1 MRRRRLVH
9 AGVRSWLL
17 GCIGAPAF
25 ALAGTTT
32 GAARSPP
39 GLKFGTTPVFL
50 DDQIG
55 FLSQWASYLGDAIGM
70 PVHFVQRRAYRD
82 IMELLRSGDLDAA
95 WICGYPWVVNRA
107 HLRGLSLPMYRGEP
121 WYQSY
126 LIVPAKDRTTQ
137 HLRDLRRRTYAYSD
151 PDSNS
156 GYLVPRT
163 TLIGEGI
170 PPDRHFRRTFF
181 AWGHRNVV
189 SAVAAGLSDGGS
201 VDGYVWDT
209 LQHIA
214 PALVGGTRIAWRSD
228 RFGFPPIA
236 VRASL
241 PVDTEQRLRDALFGM
256 SGTPVGRRLLTE
268 LNLTSFGE
276 FKPEVFDGIARMVA
290 IANART
296 P

>member
-1 MRRRRLVH
+1 MKRRQLVQV
-9 AGVRSWLL
+9 GVQSGLL
-17 GCIGAPAF
+17 GCLGVPALALAGAPA
-25 ALAGTTT
+25 
-32 GAARSPP
+32 PP
-39 GLKFGTTPVFL
+39 AVLRFGTTPVFL
-50 DDQIG
+50 DDQTG
-55 FLSQWASYLGDAIGM
+55 FLSQWASYLGDAMGM
-70 PVHFVQRRAYRD
+70 PVQFVQRRAYRD
-82 IMELLRSGDLDAA
+82 IMGLLRAGDLEAA

-126 LIVPAKDRTTQ
+126 VIVPAKDRKTQ
-137 HLRDLRRRTYAYSD
+137 HIRELRQRTYAFSD

-170 PPDRHFRRTFF
+170 HPDGHFRRTFF

-189 SAVAAGLSDGGS
+189 SAVATGLSDGGS

-209 LQHIA
+209 LQRIT
-214 PALVGGTRIAWRSD
+214 PALVDATRIAWRSD

-236 VRASL
+236 VPASL
-241 PVDTEQRLRDALFGM
+241 PADIERRLRDALFGM
-256 SGTPVGRRLLTE
+256 SSTPAGRRLLAD

-276 FKPEVFDGIARMVA
+276 FRPDVFDGIARMVA
-290 IANART
+290 MTDRRT
-296 P
+296 S